1 MDEFAPS
8 ILEMQDLC
16 QRNADDLAFLDYCR
30 QRTKVVEAA
39 LADLIAA
46 LDRAEGSRGCF
57 SCAEQHDVRCLETP
71 DCVCSCG
78 RVGLES
84 AVDRA
89 RATIVDRLPDMSNVS
104 THCAACGGDFIYQV
118 DERTAVN
125 KTDGDW
131 VHVAC
136 LATAVE
142 CKGCEWQ
149 DLCPGCDTELSM
161 TSGGKKQCRRCGF
174 LLTCCDTV

>member
-1 MDEFAPS
+1 MDIFAPTIS
-8 ILEMQDLC
+8 EMQDLC

-39 LADLIAA
+39 LEKLVRHVRENTGQEPSVSLLARTLDETAA
-46 LDRAEGSRGCF
+46 L
-57 SCAEQHDVRCLETP
+57 L
-71 DCVCSCG
+71 
-78 RVGLES
+78 
-84 AVDRA
+84 
-89 RATIVDRLPDMSNVS
+89 IDRLPDVS
-104 THCAACGGDFIYQV
+104 TLSTRCAACGGPFIYQV

-125 KTDGDW
+125 QADGDAGQW
-131 VHVAC
+131 LHVAC

-142 CKGCEWQ
+142 CKGCAWQ
-149 DLCPGCDTELSM
+149 DLCPGCDVELSM